1 MDKMKFR
8 NATHIFVA
16 MTLFAN
22 FLFAKD
28 TFAPTIQVDDM
39 LITQYEIDQRA
50 LFFEL
55 LKFPGNHKKEAEKS
69 LINDRLKLRA
79 AEKFGVV
86 VNPTAVNIEMEM
98 FAQRGNLT
106 IDEFAK
112 RLKKAGVDRI
122 TWESY
127 MQIPILWLE
136 TVNRKFASE
145 IASSMANNDLVN
157 YSASQSEIEVLLTE
171 IIIPVQ
177 SGFEEEANQRIES
190 LRKIKSLKKFSE
202 DASKYSVAPT
212 RDVGGK
218 VKWQNLL
225 DLPAVVKPLISGLSK
240 GEVSEPLPI
249 PGGIAIFQLR
259 DIRESKYSQSNSKFV
274 NYIEFIF
281 KKNKKTNDTLI
292 SNVLMCDDLYTFSN
306 SIQQAEISRNNV
318 KENLLSKE
326 LQNILSELDENEFT
340 IQDNDN
346 FTSKVLKV
354 CGRTEK
360 ENLSKNDISDISRR
374 LANKRLFNL
383 ANSYLENL
391 RQEARIVFK

>member
-1 MDKMKFR
+1 MKYK
-8 NATHIFVA
+8 NATPILVA
-16 MTLFAN
+16 MILFAN
-22 FLFAKD
+22 FVYAND

-55 LKFPGNHKKEAEKS
+55 LNFPGNHKKEAEKT

-79 AEKFGVV
+79 AEKFGVEA
-86 VNPTAVNIEMEM
+86 NPAAVKIEMEM
-98 FAQRGNLT
+98 FAKRGNLT

-127 MQIPILWLE
+127 AQIPILWLE
-136 TVNRKFASE
+136 TVSRKFAPE
-145 IASSMANNDLVN
+145 IASSMANNDLIN
-157 YSASQSEIEVLLTE
+157 YSASSSEIQVSLTE

-190 LRKIKSLKKFSE
+190 LRRIKSLKKFSE
-202 DASKYSVAPT
+202 AASKYSVAPT

-218 VKWQNLL
+218 VKWQNLM

-259 DIRESKYSQSNSKFV
+259 DVRESKYSQSNSKFV

-326 LQNILSELDENEFT
+326 LKNILSELDENEFI

-346 FTSKVLKV
+346 FTSKVLMV
-354 CGRTEK
+354 CRRTQK
-360 ENLSKNDISDISRR
+360 ENLSKSDISDISRR

>member
-1 MDKMKFR
+1 MKYK
-8 NATHIFVA
+8 NATPILVA
-16 MTLFAN
+16 MILFAN
-22 FLFAKD
+22 FVYAND
-28 TFAPTIQVDDM
+28 TFAPAIQVDDM

-79 AEKFGVV
+79 AEKLGVEA
-86 VNPTAVNIEMEM
+86 NPAAVKIEMEM

-127 MQIPILWLE
+127 AQIPILWLE
-136 TVNRKFASE
+136 TVSRKFAPE
-145 IASSMANNDLVN
+145 IASSMANNDLIN
-157 YSASQSEIEVLLTE
+157 YSASRSEIQVLLTE

-177 SGFEEEANQRIES
+177 LGFEEEANQRIES
-190 LRKIKSLKKFSE
+190 LRRTKSLKKFSE
-202 DASKYSVAPT
+202 AASKYSVAPT

-218 VKWQNLL
+218 VKWQNLS
-225 DLPAVVKPLISGLSK
+225 DLPAVVKPLISGLAQ

-326 LQNILSELDENEFT
+326 LKNILSELDENEFI

-346 FTSKVLKV
+346 FTSKVLMV
-354 CGRTEK
+354 CRRTQK
-360 ENLSKNDISDISRR
+360 ENLSKSDISDISRR

>member
-1 MDKMKFR
+1 MKYR
-8 NATHIFVA
+8 NATPIFVA
-16 MTLFAN
+16 MMLFASFVYAN
-22 FLFAKD
+22 D
-28 TFAPTIQVDDM
+28 TFAPKIQVDDM

-79 AEKFGVV
+79 AEKLGVEA
-86 VNPTAVNIEMEM
+86 NPAAVKIEMEM

-127 MQIPILWLE
+127 AKIPILWLE
-136 TVNRKFASE
+136 TVSRKFAPE
-145 IASSMANNDLVN
+145 IASSMANNDLIN
-157 YSASQSEIEVLLTE
+157 YSASRSEIQILLTE

-177 SGFEEEANQRIES
+177 LGFEEEANQRIES
-190 LRKIKSLKKFSE
+190 LRRTKSLKKFSE
-202 DASKYSVAPT
+202 AASKYSVAPT

-218 VKWQNLL
+218 VKWQNLS

-281 KKNKKTNDTLI
+281 KKNKKTNNTLI

-326 LQNILSELDENEFT
+326 LKNILSELDENEFT
-340 IQDNDN
+340 IKDNDN
-346 FTSKVLKV
+346 FTSKVIMV

-360 ENLSKNDISDISRR
+360 ENLSKSDISDISRR
-374 LANKRLFNL
+374 LTNKRLFNL